1 MGGKR
6 GQEDPLV
13 NVFWYHLAHRNLTLD
28 GRLQT
33 QVRSE
38 MLAPHM
44 HFRIHALVPRGRGGE
59 GDRGRGREREGE
71 RERGKEGEK
80 EDMNEYEYVCTI
92 HLWGEG
98 RREGGKAEP

>member
-44 HFRIHALVPRGRGGE
+44 HFRIHALDSSWGGGGERERERGGE
-59 GDRGRGREREGE
+59 GERGERREGGREY
-71 RERGKEGEK
+71 
-80 EDMNEYEYVCTI
+80 MNEYEYVCTI

-98 RREGGKAEP
+98 RRERGKAEP